1 MNLSYASVCCVLA
14 TMHIDLNWADE
25 QYMTT
30 LLKIVREYN
39 KLGKKSEKRK
49 VTASEMSGFIRG

>member
-1 MNLSYASVCCVLA
+1 MNLSYASLCCVLA
-14 TMHIDLNWADE
+14 TMHIDLNWADD

-49 VTASEMSGFIRG
+49 VTASEMGNFIRG

>member
-1 MNLSYASVCCVLA
+1 MCCVLA